1 MSNQYYWPEQAAAL
15 AYDMRNK
22 ISINTNKEVPKIIQ
36 NPNFTGDWN
45 YSDWKQLDPVNCK
58 KPKCSFYNK
67 K

>member
-22 ISINTNKEVPKIIQ
+22 NSINTDKEVQKIIQ
-36 NPNFTGDWN
+36 NPNFTGNWN

-58 KPKCSFYNK
+58 KTKMHIL
-67 K
+67 